1 MNYLLEEHPL
11 HVLTLDVS
19 TDNERA
25 NTFYKSFGLQ
35 AANIYLSMP
44 DEVEFAFFESMIDTK
59 GGKIKSTY
67 ERELE
72 EFNKN
77 SKGGE

>member
-1 MNYLLEEHPL
+1 
-11 HVLTLDVS
+11 
-19 TDNERA
+19 
-25 NTFYKSFGLQ
+25 
-35 AANIYLSMP
+35 MP

-72 EFNKN
+72 EFNK
-77 SKGGE
+77 KTKDGE